1 MVLLETAR
9 LQGVISV
16 FLQWVRVNPHGISC
30 EFIKIGDYKMNAKI
44 VVLFNHKGGVS
55 KTTTT
60 FHIAWQLAS
69 VGKRVLLVDGD
80 PQCNLSGLVLADGFD
95 AYYENEQT
103 RANNIKDFVAPAF
116 NGSPQPLSCIQP
128 YQHSENNNLFLI
140 PGHMDLSAY
149 ETNLSFALNSNNA
162 LSTLQNLPGS
172 FYEMIRLACEE
183 RDIDYVFIDMNPGL
197 SALNQTFFMICD
209 GFIVPTNPDPFSIM
223 ALKTLKSVLPRWHR
237 LADQL
242 RPMFADAAY
251 PLPEATMFFI
261 GEIIQRYN
269 IRNGK
274 PASPYVDKIEEIKTT
289 ITRDLIPEFRR
300 CGMLTPRFKQEN
312 HCLSMIQDFGALI
325 QRANEANKPVFALK
339 AEDLNSQGVVLDGF
353 SAKVEAF
360 KTTYA
365 ELAEKI
371 IQGLS

>member
-1 MVLLETAR
+1 
-9 LQGVISV
+9 
-16 FLQWVRVNPHGISC
+16 
-30 EFIKIGDYKMNAKI
+30 MNAKI

-60 FHIAWQLAS
+60 FHIGWQMAS
-69 VGKRVLLVDGD
+69 AGKRVLLVDGD

-95 AYYENEQT
+95 AYYENAQT
-103 RANNIKDFVAPAF
+103 RDNNIKDSVAYAF
-116 NGSPQPLSCIQP
+116 NGSPQPLECIDP
-128 YQHSENNNLFLI
+128 YQHPANENLFLI

-172 FYEMIRLACEE
+172 FYEMIRLVCEAKE
-183 RDIDYVFIDMNPGL
+183 IDYVFIDMNPGL
-197 SALNQTFFMICD
+197 SALNQTFFMISD
-209 GFIVPTNPDPFSIM
+209 GFVVPTNPDPFSIM
-223 ALKTLKSVLPRWHR
+223 ALRTLKSVLPRWHR

-251 PLPEATMFFI
+251 PLPNAKMSFI

-274 PASPYVDKIEEIKTT
+274 PASPYVDKIEEIKSA
-289 ITRDLIPEFRR
+289 ILQELIPEFRR
-300 CGMLTPRFKQEN
+300 YGMLRPQFNQEN
-312 HCLSMIQDFGALI
+312 HCLSMIQNFGALI
-325 QRANEANKPVFALK
+325 QRANEAGKPVFALDD
-339 AEDLNSQGVVLDGF
+339 EDLNSHGVVLDNF
-353 SAKVEAF
+353 KAKVEEF
-360 KTTYA
+360 KMTYA